1 MSERS
6 VGYVF
11 LMRARV
17 ANHYPTHPFQTV
29 LYGVLR
35 SSSSELATWQIN
47 KQASLEINGHL
58 AYRPEASKPAR
69 YFAQA
74 LALRRREKGKP
85 AVRRGRKA
93 TDLL

>member
-1 MSERS
+1 

-17 ANHYPTHPFQTV
+17 ANHYPTHPFRTV

-47 KQASLEINGHL
+47 KQASLQINGHL

-74 LALRRREKGKP
+74 LALRRREKGNP
-85 AVRRGRKA
+85 IARRGRKA